1 MKSNRWLNRHS
12 KDLYVK
18 KAKKIG
24 FLSRAAYKL
33 EEIEDKF
40 RLISK
45 SNNILELGSA
55 PGSWSQII
63 VNTNSRA
70 HIDAFDTNDMKF
82 KNKNIKFYKKNF
94 LEFDFLSLKTKYD
107 LILSD
112 LAPNST
118 GHKMTDHLRLS
129 SLIEYLINLLDIL
142 ANKNSNMIFK
152 IFKGNQE
159 KLIISLLKKKYKN
172 VEYFKPKSSRK
183 DSSEIYIVARKFFE
197 N

>member
-63 VNTNSRA
+63 VNTNYL
-70 HIDAFDTNDMKF
+70 FDLYL
-82 KNKNIKFYKKNF
+82 KN
-94 LEFDFLSLKTKYD
+94 
-107 LILSD
+107 
-112 LAPNST
+112 NS
-118 GHKMTDHLRLS
+118 
-129 SLIEYLINLLDIL
+129 
-142 ANKNSNMIFK
+142 
-152 IFKGNQE
+152 
-159 KLIISLLKKKYKN
+159 
-172 VEYFKPKSSRK
+172 P
-183 DSSEIYIVARKFFE
+183 
-197 N
+197 